1 MKIDENHCKSRGGSR
16 PKSLTI
22 DGSDISAI
30 DRVSGSIAPSA
41 PPGGLLATRD
51 ALRASGLPADL
62 APEGLLGRPAL
73 AWMASGFG
81 GESFLVVGLWLPG
94 LSAPPSGLL
103 ATRGAL
109 RASGFQQIWRLRVC
123 FGDRLLLGWPE
134 LGPFGG
140 GSVAPWAQWAPPVG
154 CLQRGVPC
162 APVGFCS
169 AGLLC
174 MRSRPAAHLVAVLWR
189 SLGSLPSLHPRS
201 LARLAARPGPRSAS
215 PTYRAPHDPEG
226 VGGYQHAQTYTCDIP
241 C

>member
-41 PPGGLLATRD
+41 PPA
-51 ALRASGLPADL
+51 PAGCL
-62 APEGLLGRPAL
+62 QPGMPCAP
-73 AWMASGFG
+73 
-81 GESFLVVGLWLPG
+81 V
-94 LSAPPSGLL
+94 
-103 ATRGAL
+103 
-109 RASGFQQIWRLRVC
+109 GFQQIWRLRVC
-123 FGDRLLLGWPE
+123 LGDRLLLGWP
-134 LGPFGG
+134 LVLVVSPFWWWVCGSL
-140 GSVAPWAQWAPPVG
+140 GSVPPPAG
-154 CLQRGVPC
+154 CLQPGVPR